1 MQYAQADDILS
12 LKVILNT
19 LKERDTDMPQVDSQE
34 EYHLVDLLYP
44 SEEKKRA
51 CIERGTQI
59 SKLPQDYVTNL
70 ELDLL
75 SRLICPENSLN
86 ALRILTQLTTDPDV
100 LNYRLDILE
109 DFLNVPQLEA
119 VLYENV
125 HKLYI
130 NEHVNIQK
138 LGLADSFYAL
148 NTRLGSL
155 KTFIECI
162 TNCHEFCQKY
172 QHTFKSEDLKGLVE
186 YFASVYNS
194 EYFDEVKRETDEC
207 LRILAKGVKSV
218 TVGINFDDMMRP
230 VEAMLLSV
238 STDLIKK
245 KGRFDWIFK
254 HLDGDAT
261 RAIGKTH
268 SLYNEN
274 GGTNDLEAPLFRELK
289 EINSEY
295 ISHLDRAIR
304 AYFKKSTEDIL
315 TFESQMSFYIGAKRI
330 IDAVRARGLE
340 MTRPKYLSMEER
352 KLDAK
357 GIFDLSFYT
366 QMVASNPIGSLK
378 DKIITNDS
386 RMDDDGRFFVLT
398 GANNGGKTTYTR
410 AVGIIQVLAQAGVY
424 VPCTSCEISPVDFI
438 YTHFPKEEEVG
449 LNTSRFTQEC
459 KQFKVTVDNA
469 TRYSM
474 LLLNESIQSTTP
486 TECVYIA
493 TELTKIFRCIG
504 VRGVY
509 ATHLLELAKSLDK
522 INETVEGDTKLVSIV
537 TTVDTTADNK
547 RLYKIVRSAPQEF
560 GYAKTIYEKFGVSFD
575 EVKKRMEKE
584 KA

>member
-1 MQYAQADDILS
+1 
-12 LKVILNT
+12 
-19 LKERDTDMPQVDSQE
+19 MPDE
-34 EYHLVDLLYP
+34 MHLVDLMYP
-44 SEEKKRA
+44 SEEKKRQHL
-51 CIERGTQI
+51 ERGAAI
-59 SKLPQDYVTNL
+59 SKLPQDYITNL
-70 ELDLL
+70 ELEQL
-75 SRLICPENSLN
+75 SRLICPEYALN
-86 ALRILTQLTTDPDV
+86 AQRVFTQLSTDPET

-109 DFLNVPQLEA
+109 DFLNVPALEA

-130 NEHVNIQK
+130 NEHVNVQK
-138 LGLADSFYAL
+138 LGLADSFFAL
-148 NTRLGSL
+148 NQRLESL

-162 TNCHEFCQKY
+162 TKCHEFCDKNKQK
-172 QHTFKSEDLKGLVE
+172 FNSEALKGLAE

-207 LRILAKGVKSV
+207 LRLLAKGVKSV

-238 STDLIKK
+238 ATDPIKK

-254 HLDGDAT
+254 HLDNSD
-261 RAIGKTH
+261 RAIGRTH

-289 EINSEY
+289 EVNSEY
-295 ISHLDRAIR
+295 ISHLDTAIR

-315 TFESQMSFYIGAKRI
+315 TFENQMSFYIGAKRLVE
-330 IDAVRARGLE
+330 AVRARGLE
-340 MTRPKYLSMEER
+340 MCRPKYLPMEER
-352 KLDAK
+352 RMNAK
-357 GIFDLSFYT
+357 GVFDLSFYI
-366 QMVASNPIGSLK
+366 QMVGSDPMGSLK
-378 DKIITNDS
+378 GKIITNDC
-386 RMDDDGRFFVLT
+386 RFDDDGRFFVLT

-410 AVGIIQVLAQAGVY
+410 AIGIIQVFAQAGIY
-424 VPCTSCEISPVDFI
+424 VPCTECEISPVDFI

-459 KQFKVTVDNA
+459 KQFKETVDTA

-493 TELTKIFRCIG
+493 TELTKIFRCVG

-509 ATHLLELAKSLDK
+509 ATHLLELARSLDRL
-522 INETVEGDTKLVSIV
+522 NEEVEGDTKLVSLI
-537 TTVDTTADNK
+537 TTVDTSDDNR
-547 RLYKIVRSAPQEF
+547 RLYRIERAAPQEF
-560 GYAKTIYEKFGVSFD
+560 GYARTIYEKFGVSFE
-575 EVKKRMEKE
+575 EVKRRQAAAN

>member
-1 MQYAQADDILS
+1 MSDEI
-12 LKVILNT
+12 
-19 LKERDTDMPQVDSQE
+19 
-34 EYHLVDLLYP
+34 HLVDLLYP
-44 SEEKKRA
+44 SEQSRQA
-51 CIERGTQI
+51 HMARQAQL

-70 ELDLL
+70 ELEQL
-75 SRLICPENSLN
+75 SRLICPEYSGN
-86 ALRILTQLTTDPDV
+86 AMKIFTELSTDPET

-109 DFLNVPQLEA
+109 DFLAVPSLEA

-130 NEHVNIQK
+130 NEHINVQK

-148 NTRLGSL
+148 NQRFESL
-155 KTFIECI
+155 KTFIDCT
-162 TNCHEFCQKY
+162 TNCYEFLEKNKDRF
-172 QHTFKSEDLKGLVE
+172 HSEALKALGD
-186 YFASVYNS
+186 YFSSVYNS

-207 LRILAKGVKSV
+207 LKILAKGVKSV

-230 VEAMLLSV
+230 VEAMLMSV
-238 STDLIKK
+238 STDAIKK
-245 KGRFDWIFK
+245 KGRFDWLFSRV
-254 HLDGDAT
+254 GESG

-295 ISHLDRAIR
+295 ISHLDTAIR

-315 TFESQMSFYIGAKRI
+315 TFENQMSFYIGAKKI
-330 IDAVRARGLE
+330 VEAVRARGLD
-340 MTRPKYLSMEER
+340 MCRPKYLPMEER
-352 KLDAK
+352 RMNAK
-357 GIFDLSFYT
+357 GVFDLSFYI
-366 QMVASNPIGSLK
+366 QMVSSDPMGSLK
-378 DKIITNDS
+378 NKIITNDC
-386 RMDDDGRFFVLT
+386 RFDDDGRFFVLT

-410 AVGIIQVLAQAGVY
+410 AIGIIQVFAQAGIY
-424 VPCTSCEISPVDFI
+424 VPCTECEISPVDFI

-459 KQFKVTVDNA
+459 KQFKETVDTA

-493 TELTKIFRCIG
+493 TELTKIFRCVG

-509 ATHLLELAKSLDK
+509 ATHLLELARSLDK
-522 INETVEGDTKLVSIV
+522 LNQEVEGDTKLVSLI
-537 TTVDTTADNK
+537 TTVDTTDDNR
-547 RLYKIVRSAPQEF
+547 RLYRIERAAPQEF
-560 GYAKTIYEKFGVSFD
+560 GYARTIYEKFGVSFE
-575 EVKKRMEKE
+575 EVKKRQAALKS
-584 KA
+584 

>member
-1 MQYAQADDILS
+1 MANET
-12 LKVILNT
+12 LN
-19 LKERDTDMPQVDSQE
+19 QE
-34 EYHLVDLLYP
+34 NDLHLVDLLYP
-44 SEEKKRA
+44 SETKRREA
-51 CIERGTQI
+51 QDRATAIAQ
-59 SKLPQDYVTNL
+59 LPQDYVTNL
-70 ELDLL
+70 ELELL
-75 SRLICPENSLN
+75 SRLICPENALN
-86 ALRILTQLTTDPDV
+86 AQRILTQLSTDEEV

-125 HKLYI
+125 HKLYV

-148 NTRLGSL
+148 NTRLNSL

-162 TNCHEFCQKY
+162 TNCHEFCQKF
-172 QHTFKSEDLKGLVE
+172 QDRFRSEALKGLVE

-238 STDLIKK
+238 STDSIKK

-254 HLDGDAT
+254 HLDGGAD
-261 RAIGKTH
+261 RAIGRTH

-340 MTRPKYLSMEER
+340 MCRPKYLKMDER
-352 KLDAK
+352 RLDAK
-357 GIFDLSFYT
+357 GVFDLSFYT
-366 QMVASNPIGSLK
+366 QMVSSDPMGTLK
-378 DKIITNDS
+378 DKIITNDCK
-386 RMDDDGRFFVLT
+386 MDDDGRFFVLT

-410 AVGIIQVLAQAGVY
+410 AIGIIQVMAQAGIY

-486 TECVYIA
+486 TECVFIA

-509 ATHLLELAKSLDK
+509 ATHLLELAKNLDK
-522 INETVEGDTKLVSIV
+522 LNAEVEGDTKLVSIV

-547 RLYKIVRSAPQEF
+547 RLYRIVRSAPQEF
-560 GYAKTIYEKFGVSFD
+560 GYAQTIYKKFGVSFE
-575 EVKKRMEKE
+575 EVQKRMKNS
-584 KA
+584 

>member
-1 MQYAQADDILS
+1 MANEIE
-12 LKVILNT
+12 N
-19 LKERDTDMPQVDSQE
+19 QE
-34 EYHLVDLLYP
+34 NDLHLVDLLYP
-44 SEEKKRA
+44 SETKRRDA
-51 CIERGTQI
+51 QDRATAIAQ
-59 SKLPQDYVTNL
+59 LPQDYVANL
-70 ELDLL
+70 ELELL

-86 ALRILTQLTTDPDV
+86 ALRILTQLSTDEEV

-125 HKLYI
+125 HKLYV

-148 NTRLGSL
+148 NTRLNSL

-162 TNCHEFCQKY
+162 TKCHEFCQKF
-172 QHTFKSEDLKGLVE
+172 QDRFKSEALKGLVE

-238 STDLIKK
+238 STDSIKK

-254 HLDGDAT
+254 HLDGGAD
-261 RAIGKTH
+261 RAIGRTH

-330 IDAVRARGLE
+330 IDAVRARGLD
-340 MTRPKYLSMEER
+340 MCRPKYLKMEER
-352 KLDAK
+352 RLNAK
-357 GIFDLSFYT
+357 GVFDLSFYT
-366 QMVASNPIGSLK
+366 QMVSSDPMGSLK
-378 DKIITNDS
+378 DKIITNDCT
-386 RMDDDGRFFVLT
+386 MDDNGRFFVLT
-398 GANNGGKTTYTR
+398 GANNGGKTTYSR
-410 AVGIIQVLAQAGVY
+410 AIGIIQVMAQAGIY
-424 VPCTSCEISPVDFI
+424 VPCSSCEISPVDFI

-486 TECVYIA
+486 TECVFIA

-509 ATHLLELAKSLDK
+509 ATHLLELAKNLDK
-522 INETVEGDTKLVSIV
+522 LNAEVEGDTKLVSIV

-547 RLYKIVRSAPQEF
+547 RLYRIVKSAPQEF
-560 GYAKTIYEKFGVSFD
+560 GYAQTIYKKFGVSFE
-575 EVKKRMEKE
+575 EVQKRMKNS
-584 KA
+584 

>member
-1 MQYAQADDILS
+1 MANEIE
-12 LKVILNT
+12 N
-19 LKERDTDMPQVDSQE
+19 QE
-34 EYHLVDLLYP
+34 NDLHLVDLLYP
-44 SEEKKRA
+44 SETKRREA
-51 CIERGTQI
+51 QDRATAIAQ
-59 SKLPQDYVTNL
+59 LPQDYVANL
-70 ELDLL
+70 ELELL

-86 ALRILTQLTTDPDV
+86 ALRILTQLSTDEEV

-125 HKLYI
+125 HKLYV

-148 NTRLGSL
+148 NTRLNSL

-162 TNCHEFCQKY
+162 TKCHEFCQKF
-172 QHTFKSEDLKGLVE
+172 QDKFRSEALKGLVE

-238 STDLIKK
+238 STDSIKK

-254 HLDGDAT
+254 HLDGGAD
-261 RAIGKTH
+261 RAIGRTH

-330 IDAVRARGLE
+330 IDAVRARGLD
-340 MTRPKYLSMEER
+340 MCRPKYLKMEER
-352 KLDAK
+352 RLNAK
-357 GIFDLSFYT
+357 GVFDLSFYT
-366 QMVASNPIGSLK
+366 QMVSSDPMGSLK
-378 DKIITNDS
+378 DKIITNDCT
-386 RMDDDGRFFVLT
+386 MDDNGRFFVLT

-410 AVGIIQVLAQAGVY
+410 AIGIIQVMAQAGIY
-424 VPCTSCEISPVDFI
+424 VPCSSCEISPVDFI

-486 TECVYIA
+486 TECVFIA

-509 ATHLLELAKSLDK
+509 ATHLLELAKNLDK
-522 INETVEGDTKLVSIV
+522 LNAEVEGDTKLVSIV
-537 TTVDTTADNK
+537 TTVDTTSDNK
-547 RLYKIVRSAPQEF
+547 RLYSIVKSAPQEF
-560 GYAKTIYEKFGVSFD
+560 GYAQTIYKKFGVSFE
-575 EVKKRMEKE
+575 EVQKRMKNS
-584 KA
+584 

>member
-1 MQYAQADDILS
+1 MANEIE
-12 LKVILNT
+12 N
-19 LKERDTDMPQVDSQE
+19 QE
-34 EYHLVDLLYP
+34 NDLHLVDLLYP
-44 SEEKKRA
+44 SETKRREA
-51 CIERGTQI
+51 QDRATAIAQ
-59 SKLPQDYVTNL
+59 LPQDYVANL
-70 ELDLL
+70 ELELL

-86 ALRILTQLTTDPDV
+86 ALRILTQLSTDEEV

-125 HKLYI
+125 HKLYV

-148 NTRLGSL
+148 NTRLNSL

-162 TNCHEFCQKY
+162 TKCHEFCQKF
-172 QHTFKSEDLKGLVE
+172 QDRFRSEALKGLVE

-238 STDLIKK
+238 STDSIKK

-254 HLDGDAT
+254 HLDGGAD
-261 RAIGKTH
+261 RAIGRTH

-330 IDAVRARGLE
+330 IDAVRARGLD
-340 MTRPKYLSMEER
+340 MCRPKYLKMEER
-352 KLDAK
+352 RLDAK
-357 GIFDLSFYT
+357 GVFDLSFYT
-366 QMVASNPIGSLK
+366 QMVSSDPMGSLK
-378 DKIITNDS
+378 DKIITNDCT
-386 RMDDDGRFFVLT
+386 MDDNGRFFVLT

-410 AVGIIQVLAQAGVY
+410 AIGIIQVMAQAGIY
-424 VPCTSCEISPVDFI
+424 VPCSSCEISPVDFI

-486 TECVYIA
+486 TECVFIA

-509 ATHLLELAKSLDK
+509 ATHLLELAKNLDK
-522 INETVEGDTKLVSIV
+522 LNAEVEGDTKLVSIV

-547 RLYKIVRSAPQEF
+547 RLYRIVKSAPQEF
-560 GYAKTIYEKFGVSFD
+560 GYAQTIYKKFGVSFE
-575 EVKKRMEKE
+575 EVQKRMKNS
-584 KA
+584 

>member
-1 MQYAQADDILS
+1 MANEIE
-12 LKVILNT
+12 N
-19 LKERDTDMPQVDSQE
+19 QE
-34 EYHLVDLLYP
+34 NDLHLVDLLYP
-44 SEEKKRA
+44 SETKRRDA
-51 CIERGTQI
+51 QDRATAIAQ
-59 SKLPQDYVTNL
+59 LPQDYVANL
-70 ELDLL
+70 ELELL

-86 ALRILTQLTTDPDV
+86 ALRILTQLSTDEEV

-125 HKLYI
+125 HKLYV

-148 NTRLGSL
+148 NTRLNSL

-162 TNCHEFCQKY
+162 TKCHEFCQKF
-172 QHTFKSEDLKGLVE
+172 QDKFRSEALKGLVE

-238 STDLIKK
+238 STDSIKK

-254 HLDGDAT
+254 HLDGGAD
-261 RAIGKTH
+261 RAIGRTH

-330 IDAVRARGLE
+330 IDAVRARGLD
-340 MTRPKYLSMEER
+340 MCRPKYLKMEER
-352 KLDAK
+352 RLNAK
-357 GIFDLSFYT
+357 GVFDLSFYT
-366 QMVASNPIGSLK
+366 QMVSSDPMGSLK
-378 DKIITNDS
+378 DKIITNDCT
-386 RMDDDGRFFVLT
+386 MDDNGRFFVLT

-410 AVGIIQVLAQAGVY
+410 AIGIIQVMAQAGIY
-424 VPCTSCEISPVDFI
+424 VPCSSCEISPVDFI

-486 TECVYIA
+486 TECVFIA

-509 ATHLLELAKSLDK
+509 ATHLLELAKNLDK
-522 INETVEGDTKLVSIV
+522 LNAEVEGDTKLVSIV

-547 RLYKIVRSAPQEF
+547 RLYRIVKSAPQEF
-560 GYAKTIYEKFGVSFD
+560 GYAQTIYKKFGVSFE
-575 EVKKRMEKE
+575 EVQKRMKNS
-584 KA
+584 

>member
-1 MQYAQADDILS
+1 M
-12 LKVILNT
+12 N
-19 LKERDTDMPQVDSQE
+19 E
-34 EYHLVDLLYP
+34 EMHLVDLMFP
-44 SEEKKRA
+44 SEEKRRMHLD
-51 CIERGTQI
+51 RGAELA
-59 SKLPQDYVTNL
+59 KLPQDYITNL
-70 ELDLL
+70 ELEQL
-75 SRLICPENSLN
+75 SRLISPEYSMN
-86 ALRILTQLTTDPDV
+86 ALKAFTQLSTDPET

-109 DFLNVPQLEA
+109 DFLNVPSLEN

-130 NEHVNIQK
+130 NEHINVQK

-148 NTRLGSL
+148 NQRLESL

-162 TNCHEFCQKY
+162 TKCHEFCDKNRSKFNSKALQ
-172 QHTFKSEDLKGLVE
+172 GLSD
-186 YFASVYNS
+186 YFSSVYNS

-207 LRILAKGVKSV
+207 LKILAKGVKSV

-238 STDLIKK
+238 STDAIKK
-245 KGRFDWIFK
+245 QGRFDWLFK
-254 HLDGDAT
+254 RIGGGD

-274 GGTNDLEAPLFRELK
+274 GGQNDLEAPLFRELK

-295 ISHLDRAIR
+295 ISHLDIAIR

-315 TFESQMSFYIGAKRI
+315 TFESQMSFYIGAKKI
-330 IDAVRARGLE
+330 IEAVRARGLS
-340 MTRPKYLSMEER
+340 MCRPKYLPMEER
-352 KLDAK
+352 KMDAK
-357 GIFDLSFYT
+357 GVFDLSFYI
-366 QMVASNPIGSLK
+366 QMVNSDPMANLK
-378 DKIITNDS
+378 DKIITNDC
-386 RMDDDGRFFVLT
+386 RFDDDGRFFVLT

-410 AVGIIQVLAQAGVY
+410 AIGIVQVFAQTGLY
-424 VPCTSCEISPVDFI
+424 VPCESCEISPVDYI

-459 KQFKVTVDNA
+459 KQFKETVDTA
-469 TRYSM
+469 TSYSM

-493 TELTKIFRCIG
+493 TELTKIFRCVG

-522 INETVEGDTKLVSIV
+522 LNAEVEGDTKLISIV
-537 TTVDTTADNK
+537 TTVDTTDDNR
-547 RLYKIVRSAPQEF
+547 RLYRIVRQEPQEF
-560 GYAKTIYEKFGVSFD
+560 GYARTIYEKFGVSFE
-575 EVKKRMEKE
+575 EVKKRQANK
-584 KA
+584 K

>member
-1 MQYAQADDILS
+1 MANEIE
-12 LKVILNT
+12 N
-19 LKERDTDMPQVDSQE
+19 QE
-34 EYHLVDLLYP
+34 NDLHLVDLLYP
-44 SEEKKRA
+44 SETKRREA
-51 CIERGTQI
+51 QDRATAIAQ
-59 SKLPQDYVTNL
+59 LPQDYVANL
-70 ELDLL
+70 ELELL

-86 ALRILTQLTTDPDV
+86 ALRILIQLSTDEEV

-125 HKLYI
+125 HKLYV

-148 NTRLGSL
+148 NTRLNSL

-162 TNCHEFCQKY
+162 TKCHEFCQKF
-172 QHTFKSEDLKGLVE
+172 QDKFRSEALKGLVE

-238 STDLIKK
+238 STDSIKK

-254 HLDGDAT
+254 HLDGGPD
-261 RAIGKTH
+261 RAIGRTH

-330 IDAVRARGLE
+330 IDAVRARGLD
-340 MTRPKYLSMEER
+340 MCRPKYLKMEER
-352 KLDAK
+352 RLNAK
-357 GIFDLSFYT
+357 GVFDLSFYT
-366 QMVASNPIGSLK
+366 QMVSSDPMGSLK
-378 DKIITNDS
+378 DKIITNDCT
-386 RMDDDGRFFVLT
+386 MDDNGRFFVLT

-410 AVGIIQVLAQAGVY
+410 AIGIIQVMAQAGIY
-424 VPCTSCEISPVDFI
+424 VPCSSCEISPVDFI

-486 TECVYIA
+486 TECVFIA

-509 ATHLLELAKSLDK
+509 ATHLLELAKNLDK
-522 INETVEGDTKLVSIV
+522 LNAEVEGDTKLVSIV

-547 RLYKIVRSAPQEF
+547 RLYRIVKSAPQEF
-560 GYAKTIYEKFGVSFD
+560 GYAQTIYKKFGVSFE
-575 EVKKRMEKE
+575 EVQKRMKNS
-584 KA
+584 

>member
-1 MQYAQADDILS
+1 MANET
-12 LKVILNT
+12 LN
-19 LKERDTDMPQVDSQE
+19 QE
-34 EYHLVDLLYP
+34 NDLHLVDLLYP
-44 SEEKKRA
+44 SETKRREA
-51 CIERGTQI
+51 QDRAAAIAQ
-59 SKLPQDYVTNL
+59 LPQDYVTNL
-70 ELDLL
+70 ELELL
-75 SRLICPENSLN
+75 SRLICPENALN
-86 ALRILTQLTTDPDV
+86 AQRILTQLSTDEEV

-148 NTRLGSL
+148 NTRLNSL

-162 TNCHEFCQKY
+162 TKCHEFCQKF
-172 QHTFKSEDLKGLVE
+172 QDRFKSEALKGLVE

-207 LRILAKGVKSV
+207 LKILAKGVKSV

-238 STDLIKK
+238 STDSIKK

-254 HLDGDAT
+254 HLDGGAD
-261 RAIGKTH
+261 RAIGRTH

-295 ISHLDRAIR
+295 IAHLDRAIR

-330 IDAVRARGLE
+330 IDAVRARGLD
-340 MTRPKYLSMEER
+340 MCRPKYLKMDER
-352 KLDAK
+352 RLDAK
-357 GIFDLSFYT
+357 GVFDLSFYT
-366 QMVASNPIGSLK
+366 QMVSSDPMGSLK
-378 DKIITNDS
+378 DKIITNDC

-410 AVGIIQVLAQAGVY
+410 AIGIIQVMAQAGIY

-486 TECVYIA
+486 TECVFIA

-509 ATHLLELAKSLDK
+509 ATHLLELAKNLDK
-522 INETVEGDTKLVSIV
+522 LNAEVEGDTKLVSIV

-547 RLYKIVRSAPQEF
+547 RLYRIIRSAPQEF
-560 GYAKTIYEKFGVSFD
+560 GYAQTIYKKFGVSFE
-575 EVKKRMEKE
+575 EVKKRMKNS
-584 KA
+584 

>member
-1 MQYAQADDILS
+1 MANEIE
-12 LKVILNT
+12 N
-19 LKERDTDMPQVDSQE
+19 QE
-34 EYHLVDLLYP
+34 NDLHLVDLLYP
-44 SEEKKRA
+44 SETKRREA
-51 CIERGTQI
+51 QDRATAIAQ
-59 SKLPQDYVTNL
+59 LPQDYVANL
-70 ELDLL
+70 ELELL

-86 ALRILTQLTTDPDV
+86 ALRILTQLSTDEEV

-125 HKLYI
+125 HKLYV

-148 NTRLGSL
+148 NTRLNSL

-162 TNCHEFCQKY
+162 TKCHEFCQKF
-172 QHTFKSEDLKGLVE
+172 QDKFRSEALKGLVE

-238 STDLIKK
+238 STDSIKK

-254 HLDGDAT
+254 HLDGGAN
-261 RAIGKTH
+261 RAIGRTH

-304 AYFKKSTEDIL
+304 AYYKKSTEDIL

-330 IDAVRARGLE
+330 IDAVRARGLD
-340 MTRPKYLSMEER
+340 MCRPKYLKMEER
-352 KLDAK
+352 RLNAK
-357 GIFDLSFYT
+357 GVFDLSFYT
-366 QMVASNPIGSLK
+366 QMVSSDPMGSLK
-378 DKIITNDS
+378 DKIITNDCT
-386 RMDDDGRFFVLT
+386 MDDNGRFFVLT

-410 AVGIIQVLAQAGVY
+410 AIGIIQVMAQAGIY
-424 VPCTSCEISPVDFI
+424 VPCSSCEISPVDFI

-486 TECVYIA
+486 TECVFIA

-509 ATHLLELAKSLDK
+509 ATHLLELAKNLDK
-522 INETVEGDTKLVSIV
+522 LNAEVEGDTKLVSIV

-547 RLYKIVRSAPQEF
+547 RLYRIVKSAPQEF
-560 GYAKTIYEKFGVSFD
+560 GYAQTIYKKFGVSFE
-575 EVKKRMEKE
+575 EVQKRMKNS
-584 KA
+584 

>member
-1 MQYAQADDILS
+1 MANET
-12 LKVILNT
+12 LN
-19 LKERDTDMPQVDSQE
+19 QE
-34 EYHLVDLLYP
+34 NDLHLVDLLYP
-44 SEEKKRA
+44 SETKRREA
-51 CIERGTQI
+51 QDRATAIAQ
-59 SKLPQDYVTNL
+59 LPQDYVTNL
-70 ELDLL
+70 ELELL
-75 SRLICPENSLN
+75 SRLICPENALN
-86 ALRILTQLTTDPDV
+86 AQRILTQLSTDEEV

-125 HKLYI
+125 HKLYV

-148 NTRLGSL
+148 NTRLNSL

-162 TNCHEFCQKY
+162 TNCHEFCQKF
-172 QHTFKSEDLKGLVE
+172 QDRFHSEALKGLVE

-238 STDLIKK
+238 STDSIKK

-254 HLDGDAT
+254 HLDGGAD
-261 RAIGKTH
+261 RAIGRTH

-340 MTRPKYLSMEER
+340 MCRPKYLKMDER
-352 KLDAK
+352 RLDAK
-357 GIFDLSFYT
+357 GVFDLSFYT
-366 QMVASNPIGSLK
+366 QMVSSDPMGTLK
-378 DKIITNDS
+378 DKIITNDCK
-386 RMDDDGRFFVLT
+386 MDDDGRFFVLT

-410 AVGIIQVLAQAGVY
+410 AIGIIQVMAQAGIY

-486 TECVYIA
+486 TECVFIA

-509 ATHLLELAKSLDK
+509 ATHLLELAKNLDK
-522 INETVEGDTKLVSIV
+522 LNAEVEGDTKLVSIV

-547 RLYKIVRSAPQEF
+547 RLYRIVRSAPQEF
-560 GYAKTIYEKFGVSFD
+560 GYAQTIYKKFGVSFE
-575 EVKKRMEKE
+575 EVQKRMKNS
-584 KA
+584 

>member
-1 MQYAQADDILS
+1 MANEIENQGNDL
-12 LKVILNT
+12 
-19 LKERDTDMPQVDSQE
+19 
-34 EYHLVDLLYP
+34 HLVDLLYP
-44 SEEKKRA
+44 SETKRREA
-51 CIERGTQI
+51 QDRATAIA
-59 SKLPQDYVTNL
+59 KLPQDYVTNL
-70 ELDLL
+70 ELELL
-75 SRLICPENSLN
+75 SRLICPENALN
-86 ALRILTQLTTDPDV
+86 AQRILTQLSTDEEV

-109 DFLNVPQLEA
+109 DFLSVPQLEA

-125 HKLYI
+125 HKLYV

-162 TNCHEFCQKY
+162 TKCHEFCQKF
-172 QHTFKSEDLKGLVE
+172 QDRFKSAALKGLVE

-207 LRILAKGVKSV
+207 LKVLAKGVKSV

-238 STDLIKK
+238 STDSIKK

-254 HLDGDAT
+254 HLDGGAD
-261 RAIGKTH
+261 RAIGRTH

-330 IDAVRARGLE
+330 IDAVRARGLD
-340 MTRPKYLSMEER
+340 MCRPKYLKMEER
-352 KLDAK
+352 RLDAK
-357 GIFDLSFYT
+357 GVFDLSFYT
-366 QMVASNPIGSLK
+366 QMVSSDPMSSLK
-378 DKIITNDS
+378 DKIITNDCK
-386 RMDDDGRFFVLT
+386 MDDDGRFFVLT

-410 AVGIIQVLAQAGVY
+410 AIGIIQVMAQAGIY

-469 TRYSM
+469 TKYSM

-509 ATHLLELAKSLDK
+509 ATHLLELAKNLDK
-522 INETVEGDTKLVSIV
+522 LNAEVTGDTKLVSIV

-547 RLYKIVRSAPQEF
+547 RLYRIIRSAPQEF
-560 GYAKTIYEKFGVSFD
+560 GYAQTIYKKFGVSFE
-575 EVKKRMEKE
+575 EVQKRMKNS
-584 KA
+584 

>member
-1 MQYAQADDILS
+1 MANEIE
-12 LKVILNT
+12 N
-19 LKERDTDMPQVDSQE
+19 QE
-34 EYHLVDLLYP
+34 NDLHLVDLLYP
-44 SEEKKRA
+44 SETKRREA
-51 CIERGTQI
+51 QDRATAIAQ
-59 SKLPQDYVTNL
+59 LPQDYVANL
-70 ELDLL
+70 ELELL

-86 ALRILTQLTTDPDV
+86 ALRILTQLSTDEEV

-125 HKLYI
+125 HKLYV

-148 NTRLGSL
+148 NTRLNSL

-162 TNCHEFCQKY
+162 TKCHEFCQKF
-172 QHTFKSEDLKGLVE
+172 QDRFRSEALKGLVE

-238 STDLIKK
+238 STDSIKK

-254 HLDGDAT
+254 HLDGGAD
-261 RAIGKTH
+261 RAIGRTH

-330 IDAVRARGLE
+330 IDAVRARGLD
-340 MTRPKYLSMEER
+340 MCRPKYLKMEER
-352 KLDAK
+352 RLDAK
-357 GIFDLSFYT
+357 GVFDLSFYT
-366 QMVASNPIGSLK
+366 QMVSSDPMGSLK
-378 DKIITNDS
+378 DKIITNDCT
-386 RMDDDGRFFVLT
+386 MDDDGRFFVLT

-410 AVGIIQVLAQAGVY
+410 AIGIIQVMAQAGIY
-424 VPCTSCEISPVDFI
+424 VPCSSCEISPVDFI

-486 TECVYIA
+486 TECVFIA

-509 ATHLLELAKSLDK
+509 ATHLLELAKNLDK
-522 INETVEGDTKLVSIV
+522 LNAEVEGDTKLVSIV

-547 RLYKIVRSAPQEF
+547 RLYRIVRSAPQEF
-560 GYAKTIYEKFGVSFD
+560 GYAQTIYKKFGVSFE
-575 EVKKRMEKE
+575 EVQKRMKNS
-584 KA
+584 

>member
-1 MQYAQADDILS
+1 MANEIE
-12 LKVILNT
+12 N
-19 LKERDTDMPQVDSQE
+19 QE
-34 EYHLVDLLYP
+34 NDLHLVDLLYP
-44 SEEKKRA
+44 SETKRREA
-51 CIERGTQI
+51 QDRATAIAQ
-59 SKLPQDYVTNL
+59 LPQDYVANL
-70 ELDLL
+70 ELELL

-86 ALRILTQLTTDPDV
+86 ALRILIQLSTDEEV

-125 HKLYI
+125 HKLYV

-148 NTRLGSL
+148 NTRLNSL

-162 TNCHEFCQKY
+162 TKCHEFCQKF
-172 QHTFKSEDLKGLVE
+172 QDKFRSEALKGLVE

-238 STDLIKK
+238 STDSIKK

-254 HLDGDAT
+254 HLDGGAD
-261 RAIGKTH
+261 RAIGRTH

-274 GGTNDLEAPLFRELK
+274 GGTNDLEVPLFRELK

-330 IDAVRARGLE
+330 IDAVRARGLD
-340 MTRPKYLSMEER
+340 MCRPKYLKMEER
-352 KLDAK
+352 RLNAK
-357 GIFDLSFYT
+357 GVFDLSFYT
-366 QMVASNPIGSLK
+366 QMVSSDPMGSLK
-378 DKIITNDS
+378 DKIITNDCT
-386 RMDDDGRFFVLT
+386 MDDNGRFFVLT
-398 GANNGGKTTYTR
+398 GANNGGKTTYSR
-410 AVGIIQVLAQAGVY
+410 AIGIIQVMAQAGIY
-424 VPCTSCEISPVDFI
+424 VPCSSCEISPVDFI

-486 TECVYIA
+486 TECVFIA

-509 ATHLLELAKSLDK
+509 ATHLLELAKNLDK
-522 INETVEGDTKLVSIV
+522 LNAEVEGDTKLVSIV

-547 RLYKIVRSAPQEF
+547 RLYRIVKSAPQEF
-560 GYAKTIYEKFGVSFD
+560 GYAQTIYKKFGVSFE
-575 EVKKRMEKE
+575 EVQKRMKNS
-584 KA
+584 

>member
-1 MQYAQADDILS
+1 MANEIE
-12 LKVILNT
+12 N
-19 LKERDTDMPQVDSQE
+19 QE
-34 EYHLVDLLYP
+34 NDLHLVDLLYP
-44 SEEKKRA
+44 SETKRRDA
-51 CIERGTQI
+51 QDRATAIAQ
-59 SKLPQDYVTNL
+59 LPQDYVANL
-70 ELDLL
+70 ELELL

-86 ALRILTQLTTDPDV
+86 ALRILTQLSTDEEV

-125 HKLYI
+125 HKLYV

-148 NTRLGSL
+148 NTRLNSL

-162 TNCHEFCQKY
+162 TKCHEFCQKF
-172 QHTFKSEDLKGLVE
+172 QDKFRSEALKGLVE

-238 STDLIKK
+238 STDSIKK

-254 HLDGDAT
+254 HLDGGAD
-261 RAIGKTH
+261 RAIGRTH

-330 IDAVRARGLE
+330 IDAVRARGLD
-340 MTRPKYLSMEER
+340 MCRPKYLKMEER
-352 KLDAK
+352 RLNAK
-357 GIFDLSFYT
+357 GVFDLSFYT
-366 QMVASNPIGSLK
+366 QMASSDPMGSLK
-378 DKIITNDS
+378 DKIITNDCT
-386 RMDDDGRFFVLT
+386 MDDNGRFFVLT

-410 AVGIIQVLAQAGVY
+410 AIGIIQVMAQAGIY
-424 VPCTSCEISPVDFI
+424 VPCSSCEISPVDFI

-486 TECVYIA
+486 TECVFIA

-509 ATHLLELAKSLDK
+509 ATHLLELAKNLDK
-522 INETVEGDTKLVSIV
+522 LNAEVEGDTKLVSIV

-547 RLYKIVRSAPQEF
+547 RLYRIVKSAPQEF
-560 GYAKTIYEKFGVSFD
+560 GYAQTIYKKFGVSFE
-575 EVKKRMEKE
+575 EVQKRMKNS
-584 KA
+584 

>member
-1 MQYAQADDILS
+1 MANETI
-12 LKVILNT
+12 N
-19 LKERDTDMPQVDSQE
+19 QE
-34 EYHLVDLLYP
+34 NDLHLVDLLYP
-44 SEEKKRA
+44 SETKRREA
-51 CIERGTQI
+51 QDRAAAIAQ
-59 SKLPQDYVTNL
+59 LPQDYVTNL
-70 ELDLL
+70 ELELL
-75 SRLICPENSLN
+75 SRLICPENALN
-86 ALRILTQLTTDPDV
+86 AQRILTQLSTDEEV

-125 HKLYI
+125 HKLYV

-148 NTRLGSL
+148 NTRLNSL

-162 TNCHEFCQKY
+162 TKCHEFCQKF
-172 QHTFKSEDLKGLVE
+172 QDRFKSEALKGLVE

-207 LRILAKGVKSV
+207 LKILAKGVKSV

-238 STDLIKK
+238 STDSIKK

-254 HLDGDAT
+254 HLDGGAD
-261 RAIGKTH
+261 RAIGRTH

-295 ISHLDRAIR
+295 IAHLDRAIR

-330 IDAVRARGLE
+330 IDAVRARGLD
-340 MTRPKYLSMEER
+340 MCRPKYLKMDER
-352 KLDAK
+352 RLDAK
-357 GIFDLSFYT
+357 GVFDLSFYT
-366 QMVASNPIGSLK
+366 QMVSSDPMGSLK
-378 DKIITNDS
+378 DKIITNDC

-410 AVGIIQVLAQAGVY
+410 AIGIIQVMAQAGIY

-486 TECVYIA
+486 TECVFIA

-509 ATHLLELAKSLDK
+509 ATHLLELAKNLD
-522 INETVEGDTKLVSIV
+522 NLNAEVEGDTKLVSIV

-547 RLYKIVRSAPQEF
+547 RLYRIVRSAPQEF
-560 GYAKTIYEKFGVSFD
+560 GYAQTIYKKFGVSFE
-575 EVKKRMEKE
+575 EVQKRMKNS
-584 KA
+584 